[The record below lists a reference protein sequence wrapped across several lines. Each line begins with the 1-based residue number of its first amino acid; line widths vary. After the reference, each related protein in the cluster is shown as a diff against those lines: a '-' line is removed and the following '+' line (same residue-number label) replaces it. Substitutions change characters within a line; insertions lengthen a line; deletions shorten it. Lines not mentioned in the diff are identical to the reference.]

1 MGCGIDKSD
10 KIEGY
15 DRYDI
20 ENGARILMEAKR
32 IENEDPKKYTVIC
45 KEVKKQADAAM
56 EVAAEKAL
64 AASEIETTKK
74 AGKGLKKLYGK
85 GAGK

>member
-1 MGCGIDKSD
+1 MGCAIDKPN

-20 ENGARILMEAKR
+20 ENGARTLMDAKR
-32 IENEDPKKYTVIC
+32 IENEDPKKYAVIC

-56 EVAAEKAL
+56 EVAAEKQL
-64 AASEIETTKK
+64 AANEVVATKK
-74 AGKGLKKLYGK
+74 AGKRLKKLYGK
-85 GAGK
+85 EAGK